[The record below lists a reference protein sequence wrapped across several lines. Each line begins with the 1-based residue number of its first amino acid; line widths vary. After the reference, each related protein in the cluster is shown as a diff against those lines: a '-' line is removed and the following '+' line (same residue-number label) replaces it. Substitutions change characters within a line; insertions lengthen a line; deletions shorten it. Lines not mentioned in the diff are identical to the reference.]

1 MMAGIERGVAVQLAE
16 LTPHPR
22 NYNAHPPE
30 QVEELR
36 RSLRTF
42 GQVRD
47 VVTWQQYV
55 IAGHGVAEAAR
66 AEGWTE
72 ISATRLPDDWPEERV
87 LAYLA
92 ADNET
97 ARLSRPDEAQL
108 AALLNAVSDEKLRSM
123 AAGGEAR
130 LRELLQ
136 RRAATAA
143 DEAHVEQMLDGNV
156 KTGQSLWGG
165 TGATVRIV
173 LAVLEDL
180 PIFEKAL
187 RATGLV
193 NRGDAVIAICRSYL
207 EMSGEMG

>member
-1 MMAGIERGVAVQLAE
+1 MAGIERGAMVRLAE
-16 LTPHPR
+16 LTPHPK

-92 ADNET
+92 TDNET

-136 RRAATAA
+136 RRAATAT

-156 KTGQSLWGG
+156 KQTGQSLRGG

-180 PIFEKAL
+180 SIFEKAL

-193 NRGDAVIAICRSYL
+193 NRGEAVIAICRSYL